1 MTGSACRTL
10 LVAAALSLVSLGTAH
25 AVTFTVTEGNG
36 HNRPQVLGSVDVGDA
51 SSGGAGI
58 NLNTLSGNT
67 FGAADT
73 IGIYGR
79 IVGATDRFTY
89 TFTATQGF
97 NVSFDFDGYDL
108 QGGGSVAAGRSG
120 LINQNIV
127 NGGDISSGGKGVQ
140 ISLFS
145 VALGSTIATRDFI
158 TNVTSATAS
167 SAAIFWG
174 VDPGKYRLIVDGS
187 VGPMSST
194 PALYD
199 ILVTAVPVPAALP
212 LLASAFGVLGL
223 LGWRRK
229 RGTLAQA

>member
-1 MTGSACRTL
+1 M
-10 LVAAALSLVSLGTAH
+10 LVAAALSLVSLGAAH

-108 QGGGSVAAGRSG
+108 EGGGSVVAGRSG

-127 NGGDISSGGKGVQ
+127 DGGGCLLQSVQIGLLRGRWVLSLRRAISSPTSRLRRHPARQ
-140 ISLFS
+140 FS
-145 VALGSTIATRDFI
+145 G
-158 TNVTSATAS
+158 AS
-167 SAAIFWG
+167 S
-174 VDPGKYRLIVDGS
+174 R
-187 VGPMSST
+187 
-194 PALYD
+194 
-199 ILVTAVPVPAALP
+199 
-212 LLASAFGVLGL
+212 ASIA
-223 LGWRRK
+223 
-229 RGTLAQA
+229 